1 MTCPVLSISKLFL
14 RFHYDV
20 AIYFET
26 DVMQNSAL
34 SVNKVEVE
42 VEVQGFSLPLFEFL
56 SVWNVKC
63 AYFISC
69 FRHFHACLQKFCI
82 TFKWSVSFE

>member
-1 MTCPVLSISKLFL
+1 MTRSVLSISKLFL
-14 RFHYDV
+14 RFRYNV

-63 AYFISC
+63 AYFN
-69 FRHFHACLQKFCI
+69 
-82 TFKWSVSFE
+82 